1 VSALVSAELLKLRTT
16 RTAFGFLMAIVLLT
30 LAVNAA
36 NFATS
41 DFIDE
46 EDLESALAGTGVAA
60 AFLMILGIVGTT
72 GEYRHGTI
80 TSTLLG
86 TPERNRV
93 VVAKILA
100 YLIAG
105 AVLGAAALVVTLA
118 VGIPWLSARDAPLEL
133 LGAGDYLE
141 LVARGIALAAL
152 SGALGVGIGA
162 IVRNQVGAIVGS
174 LVYIFVLES
183 LLTLIPGVDDFITKY
198 GLGGVSNALFGA
210 TMTDDQLG
218 QVAGGLLFAAYC
230 AVFIAIGIF
239 AMKDRDVTA

>member
-1 VSALVSAELLKLRTT
+1 MSALVSAELLKLRTT

-162 IVRNQVGAIVGS
+162 IVRNQVAAVVGT
-174 LVYIFVLES
+174 LVYLFVLEPVVGVIS
-183 LLTLIPGVDDFITKY
+183 EEVVAFTVGGAQTALGSGDLGDEMLDPVPAAIVVTGWVVLLGW
-198 GLGGVSNALFGA
+198 LGAL
-210 TMTDDQLG
+210 LEER
-218 QVAGGLLFAAYC
+218 
-230 AVFIAIGIF
+230 
-239 AMKDRDVTA
+239 RDVT

>member
-162 IVRNQVGAIVGS
+162 IVRNQVAAVVGT
-174 LVYIFVLES
+174 LVYLFVLEPVVTLVS
-183 LLTLIPGVDDFITKY
+183 EEVAAFTIGGAQTALGSGDLGDDMLDPVPAGLVVTGWALMLGWLGALLE
-198 GLGGVSNALFGA
+198 
-210 TMTDDQLG
+210 QR
-218 QVAGGLLFAAYC
+218 
-230 AVFIAIGIF
+230 
-239 AMKDRDVTA
+239 RDVT

>member
-16 RTAFGFLMAIVLLT
+16 RTAFGFLTAIVLLT
-30 LAVNAA
+30 LTVNAA

-41 DFIDE
+41 DLATE
-46 EDLESALAGTGVAA
+46 EDLETALSGTGVAA

-80 TSTLLG
+80 TSTLLAS
-86 TPERNRV
+86 PERERV
-93 VVAKILA
+93 VAAKLLA

-105 AVLGAAALVVTLA
+105 AVLGGAAIVVTFA

-141 LVARGIALAAL
+141 LAARGIALAAL

-162 IVRNQVGAIVGS
+162 IVRNQVAAVVGT
-174 LVYIFVLES
+174 LVYLFVLEPVIGLVWS
-183 LLTLIPGVDDFITKY
+183 EVAAFTVGGAQT
-198 GLGGVSNALFGA
+198 GLGSGDLGDDMLDPIPAGLVVTGWVLLLGWLGAL
-210 TMTDDQLG
+210 LEER
-218 QVAGGLLFAAYC
+218 
-230 AVFIAIGIF
+230 
-239 AMKDRDVTA
+239 RDVT